1 MPRYAGAAIH
11 TLLVLMFDGKGYVM
25 MNILPKV
32 PGLSFVVG
40 DEETLALMQDAKT
53 LVPFSDEAIRFL
65 DALSQI
71 LFKKGRA
78 YSDVVTFAFWCRKGS
93 LMREKKKYETGELRF
108 GRGITF
114 HSTPSNVA
122 VNFAFSFAAGLLAG
136 NPNVV
141 RLPAKAFEQVNVIS
155 TAVREVLL
163 EQPEMRPYVVFVKY
177 GLIQEFSDYFSSICM
192 NRIVW
197 GGDMTIAL
205 MRKSPLPPRAVEV
218 TFADRYSLAVFKA
231 ESILALDEA
240 GMKTLARNFWND
252 TYFTDQNACTS
263 PRLIA
268 WVGEGKGEAKAKFWS
283 AVHEIVKAEY
293 AMQPVQ
299 SVGKLAAFYRAAA
312 SVKGLKL
319 IHVND
324 NLITRVQVET
334 FTTDLM
340 NWKYNS
346 GFFYELDA
354 GSLDEVF
361 SPTSVKCQ
369 TVTQFGLTKDEM
381 EHALLSAHPGGID
394 RIVPVGAS
402 MNFALTWDGYDLIRT
417 LSRVVNF

>member
-1 MPRYAGAAIH
+1 M
-11 TLLVLMFDGKGYVM
+11 M
-25 MNILPKV
+25 MNIFPKV

-40 DEETLALMQDAKT
+40 DEETLALMQRAKT

-65 DALSQI
+65 EALSLI
-71 LFKKGRA
+71 LFKRGRA
-78 YSDVVTFAFWCRKGS
+78 YSDVVTFAFWCRKSS

-136 NPNVV
+136 NPNIV
-141 RLPAKAFEQVNVIS
+141 RLPAKAFEQVDVIS
-155 TAVREVLL
+155 KAVQEVLVV
-163 EQPEMRPYVVFVKY
+163 QPEIRPYVVFVKY
-177 GLIQEFSDYFSSICM
+177 GLIHEFSDYFSSICM

-205 MRKSPLPPRAVEV
+205 MRQSPLPPRAVEV

-268 WVGEGKGEAKAKFWS
+268 WVGEGKGNAKAKFWA

-293 AMQPVQ
+293 VMQPVQ
-299 SVGKLAAFYRAAA
+299 AVGKLAAFYRAAA

-319 IHVND
+319 VRAND
-324 NLITRVQVET
+324 NLITRIQVDT
-334 FTTDLM
+334 FTVELM
-340 NWKYNS
+340 DWKYNS
-346 GFFYELDA
+346 GFFYEFDA

-361 SPTSVKCQ
+361 TPTSVKCQ
-369 TVTQFGLTKDEM
+369 TVTQFGFAKNEI
-381 EHALLSAHPGGID
+381 EHALVSAHPGGID
-394 RIVPVGAS
+394 RIAPVGAS
-402 MNFALTWDGYDLIRT
+402 MNFALRWDGYDLIRT
-417 LSRVVNF
+417 LSRVISF

>member
-1 MPRYAGAAIH
+1 MQRYADAATH
-11 TLLVLMFDGKGYVM
+11 TLPVLRFNGKGSVT
-25 MNILPKV
+25 MNIFPKV
-32 PGLSFVVG
+32 SGLSFVVG
-40 DEETLALMQDAKT
+40 GEETLALMLDAKT

-93 LMREKKKYETGELRF
+93 LMQEKKKYETGELRF

-136 NPNVV
+136 NPNIV
-141 RLPAKAFEQVNVIS
+141 RLPAKEFEQVDVIS
-155 TAVREVLL
+155 EAVQEVLSAK
-163 EQPEMRPYVVFVKY
+163 PEMRPYVVFVKY
-177 GLIQEFSDYFSSICM
+177 GLIQEFSDYFSAICM

-240 GMKTLARNFWND
+240 GMKTLARHFWND

-268 WVGEGKGEAKAKFWS
+268 WVGEGKEDAKTKFWA

-293 AMQPVQ
+293 TMQPVQ
-299 SVGKLAAFYRAAA
+299 AVGKLAAFYRAAA
-312 SVKGLKL
+312 SVKGLRL
-319 IHVND
+319 VRAND
-324 NLITRVQVET
+324 NLITRIQVDT
-334 FTTDLM
+334 FTADLM
-340 NWKYNS
+340 DWKYNS
-346 GFFYELDA
+346 GFFYEFDA
-354 GSLDEVF
+354 GSLDEVL

-369 TVTQFGLTKDEM
+369 TVTQFGLTKDEI

-402 MNFALTWDGYDLIRT
+402 MNFALIWDGYDLIRT
-417 LSRVVNF
+417 LSRVVSF

>member
-1 MPRYAGAAIH
+1 
-11 TLLVLMFDGKGYVM
+11 

-65 DALSQI
+65 DALSQT

-141 RLPAKAFEQVNVIS
+141 RLPAKAFEQVDVIS
-155 TAVREVLL
+155 GAVREVLVA
-163 EQPEMRPYVVFVKY
+163 QPEMRPYVVFVKY

-218 TFADRYSLAVFKA
+218 TFADRYSLAVFRT
-231 ESILALDEA
+231 ESVLVLDDS
-240 GMKTLARNFWND
+240 GLMTLVRKFWND

-268 WVGEGKGEAKAKFWS
+268 WIGDGRNVAKEKFWK
-283 AVHEIVKAEY
+283 AVHELVKTEY
-293 AMQPVQ
+293 GLQPIQ
-299 SVGKLAAFYRAAA
+299 AVGKLAAFYHAAA
-312 SVKGLKL
+312 AVPGVKL
-319 IHVND
+319 VASED
-324 NLITRVQVET
+324 NFITRLRVGS
-334 FTTDLM
+334 FTADLM
-340 NWKYNS
+340 DFKYNS
-346 GFFYELDA
+346 GFFFEMDA
-354 GSLDEVF
+354 KNLEEVF
-361 SPTSVKCQ
+361 SPNSVKCQ
-369 TVTQFGLTKDEM
+369 TVTYFGLTKAEIAC
-381 EHALLSAHPGGID
+381 ALATVRPNGID
-394 RIVPVGAS
+394 RVVPIGSS
-402 MNFALTWDGYDLIRT
+402 MDFTLTWDGYDLIRT
-417 LSRVVNF
+417 LSRSIGVL